1 MKKIKMLGF
10 LLLMGSSI
18 LLGCGGAST
27 EATEVAYVE
36 EVVESS
42 VDETII
48 AEEIIEEVASLEVQ
62 PMETVMF
69 GYVPEQ
75 KEIFSSDT
83 ISINTNLENMCLRDG
98 LYLTIP
104 IEVVNTSDYKLWIE
118 ISAAASETCCVSCY
132 HKFTVDN
139 DGLPTILDVEF
150 CPASDATPENLKHIT
165 MDFYIGSDDCVSV
178 LELEPVI
185 ISDLV
190 SNNPTVTHASI
201 EREVEGDC
209 LLVNAPK
216 EEPVVAES
224 VTPMTSNYPTVRMGN
239 DQSGYYDHP
248 IIGEYAITP
257 MGEEVLIDTHESYM
271 SQSITVVV
279 EVTAHDKV
287 EQYETMTWDT
297 GRGGTLTDPSRD
309 YDEFGNVI
317 FETGT
322 GVVNGM
328 ETMVMTTRYDLTQSC
343 AVDFWFNTESKY
355 VNMTVTGIGISTEQ
369 FVEAVNV
376 VMSSYSFGSFPMGF
390 YQTQI
395 CMP

>member
-1 MKKIKMLGF
+1 MKKNMF
-10 LLLMGSSI
+10 RFMLLMGSSI

-27 EATEVAYVE
+27 EVTEVAYVE

-42 VDETII
+42 VGETII
-48 AEEIIEEVASLEVQ
+48 EEEIIEEVPDLEVQ

-69 GYVPEQ
+69 GYVSEQ

-83 ISINTNLENMCLRDG
+83 ISINTNLEKMCLQDG

-118 ISAAASETCCVSCY
+118 ISAVASETCCVSCY

-150 CPASDATPENLKHIT
+150 CPASDATPENLEHIT

-190 SNNPTVTHASI
+190 SNNPTVTNASI

-216 EEPVVAES
+216 EELAVVES
-224 VTPMTSNYPTVRMGN
+224 VTSMTSDYPTVRVGN

-257 MGEEVLIDTHESYM
+257 FGEEVRINGDESYL
-271 SQSITVVV
+271 SNSITVGV
-279 EVTAHDKV
+279 EVTAHDRI
-287 EQYETMTWDT
+287 EQYANVTLEDD
-297 GRGGTLTDPSRD
+297 RGYTLTNPYRD

-317 FETGT
+317 YETGAS
-322 GVVNGM
+322 VVNGM
-328 ETMVMTTRYDLTQSC
+328 ETLVMTTRYDNSQSC
-343 AVDFWFNTESKY
+343 CFEIYFNTESKY
-355 VNMTVTGIGISTEQ
+355 VNMRVSGMNITTEQ